1 MESLSMSEGQ
11 GYITCPV
18 CGKGK
23 MLPVMIGAG
32 EDRDV
37 VYRCTDPGCGV
48 RFDKHGYERFNEKV
62 QEWERVGE

>member
-1 MESLSMSEGQ
+1 MTEGH

-23 MLPVMIGAG
+23 LLPVMIGAG

-37 VYRCTDPGCGV
+37 KYRCTEPSCGV

-62 QEWERVGE
+62 QEWEREEG